1 MAKKILIVDDEP
13 NLVKLLESRLKVNG
27 YDVISAFDGQQGLDK
42 VRQDKPDLV
51 ILDLM
56 LPQLHGYEVCRQ
68 LRTDAVHKNIPIV
81 MLTASGKAT
90 DIQEGLEQGANAYIA
105 KPFKP
110 EALLGII
117 QALLWE
123 SESEKWS
130 KIQD

>member
-13 NLVKLLESRLKVNG
+13 NLVKILESRLKVNG
-27 YDVISAFDGQQGLDK
+27 YDVISAYDGQQGLDK
-42 VRQDKPDLV
+42 VRQEKPDLV

-68 LRTDAVHKNIPIV
+68 LRADSVHRDIPIV
-81 MLTASGKAT
+81 MLTASGKAG
-90 DIQEGLEQGANAYIA
+90 DIQEGINQGANAYIA

-117 QALLWE
+117 KALLWE
-123 SESEKWS
+123 
-130 KIQD
+130 

>member
-13 NLVKLLESRLKVNG
+13 NLVKILESRLKSNG
-27 YDVISAFDGQQGLDK
+27 YEVISAFDGQQGLDR

-56 LPQLHGYEVCRQ
+56 LPQLHGYEVCKQ
-68 LRTDAVHKNIPIV
+68 LRADTVHKDIPIV
-81 MLTASGKAT
+81 MLTASGKAG
-90 DIQEGLEQGANAYIA
+90 DIQEGLNLGANAYIA

-117 QALLWE
+117 KALIWE
-123 SESEKWS
+123 
-130 KIQD
+130 